1 MPRTKVQGHWVGG
14 TDWHGSPRG
23 IAKADS
29 GASVAVGSADDAA
42 RAVDTALEAFRDW
55 SATDTARR
63 GALFGRYRDLVAAR
77 QRDFV
82 RLMQAESR
90 VSRVEANGAFKR
102 GMEIL
107 GFVADIE
114 AALQWGVQG
123 AGMAERQ
130 PIGVGVAL
138 TPAARAFEA
147 PLWMFPVAVASGNT
161 FIQKPSPRAPSVP
174 LLLARL
180 FSEAGMP
187 PGVLNVLFGDART
200 GRDLIAD
207 RRVGGVG
214 FLGDTLAADDVY
226 TFAIAH
232 GKLVQSLDS
241 GRCSWLM
248 PPRAVLYTPWS
259 PW

>member
-1 MPRTKVQGHWVGG
+1 MATVAVQGHWVGG
-14 TDWHGSPRG
+14 RDWRGNPRG
-23 IAKADS
+23 KSRGVSGTPVAIA
-29 GASVAVGSADDAA
+29 SADDATY
-42 RAVDTALEAFRDW
+42 AVDAALAAYRGWAAVPTPD
-55 SATDTARR
+55 R
-63 GALFGRYRDLVAAR
+63 GALFTRYRELVAAR
-77 QRDFV
+77 QGDFV
-82 RLMQAESR
+82 LMLESESGLSRAEAR
-90 VSRVEANGAFKR
+90 GAFAR
-102 GMEIL
+102 GMDML
-107 GFVADIE
+107 GFVAKLE
-114 AALQWGVQG
+114 LALQWGVEG
-123 AGMAERQ
+123 AGTAVRQ

-161 FIQKPSPRAPSVP
+161 FILKPSPRAPSVP

-180 FSEAGMP
+180 FCEAGAP
-187 PGVLNVLFGDART
+187 PGVLNVLFGDAQT

-241 GRCSWLM
+241 GRCSWLT
-248 PPRAVLYTPWS
+248 PPRSVLYTPWS